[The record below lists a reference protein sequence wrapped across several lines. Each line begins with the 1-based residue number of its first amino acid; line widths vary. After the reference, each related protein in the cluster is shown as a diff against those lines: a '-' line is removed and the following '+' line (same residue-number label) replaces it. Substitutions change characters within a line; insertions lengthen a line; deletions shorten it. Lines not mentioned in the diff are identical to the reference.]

1 MPIWKRKVIRAE
13 KKGKTGI
20 LLESGYNYVV
30 RREGGR
36 ERERNSVRCSICRRQ
51 LP

>member
-1 MPIWKRKVIRAE
+1 MPIWKRKVTRAE

-20 LLESGYNYVV
+20 PIESGYNYVV
-30 RREGGR
+30 CGER
-36 ERERNSVRCSICRRQ
+36 EREKETVRCSICCRQ